1 MQRLMQGNLLTK
13 IKNFFNAMNEKKA
26 MSEENKFKDSN
37 LFENPLDEVAPDNN
51 VNNSSTPE
59 NISNESVKNETAKVN
74 EEITSQTGENN
85 TEKDSKAVEHS
96 LEEVKEEVI
105 KILKSCY
112 DPEIPVDVW
121 ELGLIYDIVVATN
134 KDVLIVMTL
143 TSPSCPVAGILPGE
157 IEQKVKEHPMV
168 NDCKVQLTFDPP
180 WSQKM
185 MSEVAKLE
193 LGFL

>member
-1 MQRLMQGNLLTK
+1 MPDNLLTK
-13 IKNFFNAMNEKKA
+13 FKNFYKSMTEEKAITK
-26 MSEENKFKDSN
+26 EPGEQNIKDDTLISADIN
-37 LFENPLDEVAPDNN
+37 TKE
-51 VNNSSTPE
+51 PE
-59 NISNESVKNETAKVN
+59 IGKTKNEGK
-74 EEITSQTGENN
+74 
-85 TEKDSKAVEHS
+85 KEHTP
-96 LEEVKEEVI
+96 EEVKEEVI
-105 KILKSCY
+105 KVLKTCY

-121 ELGLIYDIVVATN
+121 ELGLIYDIKIATN
-134 KDVLIVMTL
+134 GDVLVIMTL

-157 IEQKVKEHPMV
+157 IEQKIKDHPMV